1 MAINSSSIGSAAEF
15 AVAVAAMEYGFPV
28 SQPLGCYAHY
38 DLIMDV
44 NNTLIKVQVKSLHKN
59 GSGLRCPCTR
69 TIRNRNRYEVIG
81 YSNHDFDFAAGY
93 FKETKEVFIVPFDIF
108 TSSKT
113 SYCLSQKQQ
122 NIYRNAWHL
131 LEEFASKA
139 HWCERLAFNPVNEEF
154 DSLSGHFGVE

>member
-1 MAINSSSIGSAAEF
+1 MSFNSSRIGSAAEF
-15 AVAVAAMEYGFPV
+15 AVAVSAMEYGFMV

-59 GSGLRCPCTR
+59 GGGLRCPCTR
-69 TIRNRNRYEVIG
+69 TIRNRNRYETIR

-93 FKETKEVFIVPFDIF
+93 FKETKEVFIVPFEIF
-108 TSSKT
+108 TSAKQ

-122 NIYRNAWHL
+122 SVYKNAWHL
-131 LEEFASKA
+131 LEEFASNA
-139 HWCERLAFNPVNEEF
+139 QRFEQSAFNPNF
-154 DSLSGHFGVE
+154 